1 MPWFQ
6 CHRAGRRD
14 PENSMIKKTKMRA
27 VVCLSIATSAFAGSL
42 VSLSACDGD
51 DTTIALDASAADV
64 TASDVTTSPDVA
76 TQQDAGGGD
85 ALEGTPPWMLVNI
98 NYASKSDVVAFSIPA
113 KKVDGRFTYPGFIG
127 QTTAQGGELYLM
139 EQQADVVVKLSP
151 AAPWKGGPSW
161 SVRLDD
167 AYDGGKT
174 YADPVAVIPGPS
186 NKAYVLRFNR
196 NKIAVLDT
204 TQKVDGGAPLKTI
217 DLASQL
223 DPLDQDGHV
232 DMAAAVY
239 IAAKQRLYVVLG
251 NFDLTKTPLIQS
263 DPFTPCQTAKPK
275 LVTIDTTTDTVVGT
289 AIQLDGYN
297 PLFGG
302 TFYDADRDRL
312 LVVHAGCNVDLPL
325 DAGKGPLLRRE
336 VDEVVL
342 ATGATQRVLDLVT
355 KGYPSGL
362 AILDA
367 KNVILGFDFGFE
379 ARTWD
384 VTTAALGAQIP
395 NAPDTFVYDGK
406 GNLLGTKSQYFSDG
420 GSASSII
427 SVRVDDGGLTTLG
440 PVPFTDQG
448 YLGSVDYVER
458 K

>member
-1 MPWFQ
+1 
-6 CHRAGRRD
+6 
-14 PENSMIKKTKMRA
+14 MIKIMKMRA
-27 VVCLSIATSAFAGSL
+27 VVCLSLASSAFACSL
-42 VSLSACDGD
+42 VGLAACDGD
-51 DTTIALDASAADV
+51 DTTIAIDASADDAF
-64 TASDVTTSPDVA
+64 ASDVTTSPDVA
-76 TQQDAGGGD
+76 TQKDAGGGD

-98 NYASKSDVVAFSIPA
+98 NYASKSDMVAFSIPG
-113 KKVDGRFTYPGFIG
+113 KKVDGRLTYNGFIG
-127 QTTAQGGELYLM
+127 TTTGQGGGLYLM
-139 EQQADVVVKLSP
+139 EQQADIVVKLSS

-161 SVRLDD
+161 TVRLDD
-167 AYDGGKT
+167 AYDGGKS
-174 YADPVAVIPGPS
+174 YADPVAVVQGPS
-186 NKAYVLRFNR
+186 DKAYVLRFNR

-204 TQKVDGGAPLKTI
+204 TQNLDAGAPLKTI

-223 DPLDQDGHV
+223 DPLDLDGHV
-232 DMAAAVY
+232 DMAAGVY
-239 IAAKQRLYVVLG
+239 VASKQRLYVVLG
-251 NFDLTKTPLIQS
+251 NFDLTKTPAIQT

-275 LVTIDTTTDTVVGT
+275 VVTIDTSTDTVVGSP
-289 AIQLDGYN
+289 ILLDGYN

-302 TFYDADRDRL
+302 MIYDGDRDRL
-312 LVVHAGCNVDLPL
+312 LVVNAGCNVDLPL

-342 ATGATQRVLDLVT
+342 GTGATARVLDLVT

-362 AILDA
+362 AVLDA
-367 KNVILGFDFGFE
+367 KNVALGFDFGFE

-406 GNLLGTKSQYFSDG
+406 GNLLGTKTEYFADG
-420 GSASSII
+420 GSASSIV

-440 PVPFTDQG
+440 TVPFTDTG
-448 YLGSVDYVER
+448 YLGGVDYVER